1 MSITLLLAQCTSAH
15 LQQSIRIIIKVLE
28 ELDVVVHKVDLMKL
42 SYFNGKKTREMDTII
57 NSIAEGSGV
66 IAVSNVPMLSVHAA
80 MQSFFDF
87 ATLYD
92 ESVFNKPML
101 AVTYS
106 EWLGEVEAAQHML
119 KSWNVL
125 GGIEGNKV
133 CFNNQMP
140 IDNIGERLERE
151 VEDFYRLMKQDR
163 HNLGCSERQI
173 YKFIKTGNS
182 FEDYNSNFKSISA
195 DALREDIKGSK
206 EPEIRSF
213 VDLLRQDNK
222 QVVMKERV
230 KENIVQPVPVE
241 TEQERPHINISTKE
255 QTIKEIAGLLEKE
268 VKEEV
273 SAAKAGVY
281 GRPQVKQGS
290 GRRIHQLPHYFVAQ
304 HDKSLNMVLKYQITD
319 TDDEGYIVITEGDCH
334 YEEKVEVSPTVEIIM
349 NQVVFEEVIDKKIT
363 YQKAFMLGKLKVKGN
378 FAILPKIDQI
388 FKTI

>member
-28 ELDVVVHKVDLMKL
+28 ELDVAVHKVDLMKL
-42 SYFNGKKTREMDTII
+42 PYFNGNKTREMDMII
-57 NSIAEGSGV
+57 KSITEGSGV
-66 IAVSNVPMLSVHAA
+66 IAVTNVPMLSVHAA

-92 ESVFNKPML
+92 EAVFNKPMM

-106 EWLGEVEAAQHML
+106 EWLGEVEAAQRIL

-140 IDNIGERLERE
+140 VSEIGERIERE
-151 VEDFYRLMKQDR
+151 VEDFYRLMKQER

-173 YKFIKTGNS
+173 YNFIKTGNT
-182 FEDYNSNFKSISA
+182 FEGYSNNFKSVSKE
-195 DALREDIKGSK
+195 ALREEIKAAK
-206 EPEIRSF
+206 QPEIRSF
-213 VDLLRQDNK
+213 AELLRQDNK
-222 QVVMKERV
+222 QVVT
-230 KENIVQPVPVE
+230 KENEADSIEPIVSTKKKE
-241 TEQERPHINISTKE
+241 ERAHINISTKE

-268 VKEEV
+268 VKEEMTP
-273 SAAKAGVY
+273 AKAGVY
-281 GRPQVKQGS
+281 ARPQVKQMNGK
-290 GRRIHQLPHYFVAQ
+290 RIHQLPHYFVAQ

-319 TDDEGYIVITEGDCH
+319 TNDNGYIVITNGDCH
-334 YEEKVEVSPTVEIIM
+334 YEENTDISPTIEIIM
-349 NQVVFEEVIDKKIT
+349 NQSVFEEVVDKKIT